1 VIVAGPYGVAGIVKH
16 IYSFWA
22 KTGGT
27 IMAEE
32 TQTQEEVE
40 TTEDAPTTYTQAQ
53 LDSEADKRAAK
64 ALETAKA
71 KWQAEQSKAL
81 EDAKSEGA
89 RLAKMT
95 EDEKSKEIEKQRQAE
110 LDKRE
115 AELNQREL
123 STSTKSLLV
132 DKGLPT
138 DFAGSLVAL
147 GDADKIKMAVE
158 TLGKSIQET
167 VNKQV
172 EAKLQTD
179 SPKNGPSALDGTDD
193 PFNKIMAQYK
203 KK

>member
-1 VIVAGPYGVAGIVKH
+1 
-16 IYSFWA
+16 
-22 KTGGT
+22 
-27 IMAEE
+27 MAEE

-40 TTEDAPTTYTQAQ
+40 TTEATTQAPTTYTQAQ

-71 KWQAEQSKAL
+71 KWQAEQAKAL

-95 EDEKSKEIEKQRQAE
+95 EDEKAKEIEKQRQAE

-138 DFAGSLVAL
+138 EFAGSLVAL
-147 GDADKIKMAVE
+147 GDADKIKAAVE
-158 TLGKSIQET
+158 TLGKTIQET

-172 EAKLQTD
+172 EAKLQTNP
-179 SPKNGPSALDGTDD
+179 PKNGSSALDGVED
-193 PFNKIMAQYK
+193 PFKKIMAQYK

>member
-1 VIVAGPYGVAGIVKH
+1 
-16 IYSFWA
+16 
-22 KTGGT
+22 
-27 IMAEE
+27 MAED
-32 TQTQEEVE
+32 TQSQEETE
-40 TTEDAPTTYTQAQ
+40 TTEETTQTPTTYTQAQ

-71 KWQAEQSKAL
+71 KWQEEQAKAL

-89 RLAKMT
+89 RLAKMSA
-95 EDEKSKEIEKQRQAE
+95 DEKAKEIEKQRQAE

-115 AELNQREL
+115 AELNKREL

-138 DFAGSLVAL
+138 DFADSLVAL
-147 GDADKIKMAVE
+147 GDADKINTAVDNIQK
-158 TLGKSIQET
+158 TIQES

-179 SPKNGPSALDGTDD
+179 SPKNGSSALDGAED
-193 PFNKIMAQYK
+193 PFKKIMAQYK

>member
-1 VIVAGPYGVAGIVKH
+1 
-16 IYSFWA
+16 
-22 KTGGT
+22 
-27 IMAEE
+27 MAEE

-71 KWQAEQSKAL
+71 KWQEEQTKAL

-95 EDEKSKEIEKQRQAE
+95 EDEKSKEIEKQRQAV

-138 DFAGSLVAL
+138 DFADSLVAL
-147 GDADKIKMAVE
+147 GDADKIKSAVE

-172 EAKLQTD
+172 ESKLQTD
-179 SPKNGPSALDGTDD
+179 PPKNGASALDGADD

>member
-1 VIVAGPYGVAGIVKH
+1 
-16 IYSFWA
+16 
-22 KTGGT
+22 
-27 IMAEE
+27 MEEE
-32 TQTQEEVE
+32 TQTKVEVKA
-40 TTEDAPTTYTQAQ
+40 TEDPTTYTQAQ

-71 KWQAEQSKAL
+71 KWQTEQAKAL

-89 RLAKMT
+89 RLAKMSA
-95 EDEKSKEIEKQRQAE
+95 DEKAQELEKQRQTA

-147 GDADKIKMAVE
+147 GDADKIKAAVE
-158 TLGKSIQET
+158 NIQKTIQET

-179 SPKNGPSALDGTDD
+179 PPKNGASALDGTDD
-193 PFNKIMAQYK
+193 PFKKIMAQYNK
-203 KK
+203 K

>member
-1 VIVAGPYGVAGIVKH
+1 
-16 IYSFWA
+16 
-22 KTGGT
+22 
-27 IMAEE
+27 MAEE

-40 TTEDAPTTYTQAQ
+40 TTETTTQASTTYTQAQ
-53 LDSEADKRAAK
+53 LDSEADKRTAK

-71 KWQAEQSKAL
+71 KWQEEQAKAL

-95 EDEKSKEIEKQRQAE
+95 EDEKAKELEKQRQAE

-115 AELNQREL
+115 AELNRREL

-147 GDADKIKMAVE
+147 GDAEKIKATVE
-158 TLGKSIQET
+158 KLQKTIQET

-172 EAKLQTD
+172 EAKLQTEP
-179 SPKNGPSALDGTDD
+179 PKNGASALDGADD
-193 PFNKIMAQYK
+193 PFKKIMAQYTNK
-203 KK
+203 

>member
-1 VIVAGPYGVAGIVKH
+1 M
-16 IYSFWA
+16 
-22 KTGGT
+22 T
-27 IMAEE
+27 EE
-32 TQTQEEVE
+32 TQTQEEVDTTEE
-40 TTEDAPTTYTQAQ
+40 TTQAPTTYTQAQ

-64 ALETAKA
+64 ALETAKS
-71 KWQAEQSKAL
+71 KWEAEQSKAL

-95 EDEKSKEIEKQRQAE
+95 EDEKTKEIEKQRQAE

-158 TLGKSIQET
+158 TLDKSIQET

-172 EAKLQTD
+172 ESKLQTD
-179 SPKNGPSALDGTDD
+179 PPKNSASALDGADD

>member
-1 VIVAGPYGVAGIVKH
+1 
-16 IYSFWA
+16 
-22 KTGGT
+22 
-27 IMAEE
+27 MAEE

-40 TTEDAPTTYTQAQ
+40 TTEETTTYTQAQ

-64 ALETAKA
+64 AIETAKA
-71 KWQAEQSKAL
+71 KWQEEQAKAL

-89 RLAKMT
+89 RLAKMSA
-95 EDEKSKEIEKQRQAE
+95 DEKAQELEKQRQAE

-138 DFAGSLVAL
+138 DFTDSLVSL
-147 GDADKIKMAVE
+147 GDADKIKTAVE
-158 TLGKSIQET
+158 NIQKTIQET

-172 EAKLQTD
+172 ESKLQTD
-179 SPKNGPSALDGTDD
+179 PPKNGASALDGVDD

>member
-1 VIVAGPYGVAGIVKH
+1 
-16 IYSFWA
+16 
-22 KTGGT
+22 
-27 IMAEE
+27 MAEE
-32 TQTQEEVE
+32 TQAQEEVE
-40 TTEDAPTTYTQAQ
+40 TTEATTQAPTTYTQAQ

-71 KWQAEQSKAL
+71 KWQAEQAKAL

-95 EDEKSKEIEKQRQAE
+95 EDEKAKEIEKQRQAE

-132 DKGLPT
+132 DKGLPIE
-138 DFAGSLVAL
+138 FAGFLVAL
-147 GDADKIKMAVE
+147 GDADKIKAAVE
-158 TLGKSIQET
+158 TLGKTIQET

-179 SPKNGPSALDGTDD
+179 SPKNGSSALDGADD
-193 PFNKIMAQYK
+193 PFKKIMAQYK
-203 KK
+203 NK

>member
-1 VIVAGPYGVAGIVKH
+1 
-16 IYSFWA
+16 
-22 KTGGT
+22 
-27 IMAEE
+27 MAEE
-32 TQTQEEVE
+32 TQVQEEVKTTEE
-40 TTEDAPTTYTQAQ
+40 TTQAPTTYTQAQ
-53 LDSEADKRAAK
+53 LDSEADRRAAK

-71 KWQAEQSKAL
+71 KWEAEQAKAL

-138 DFAGSLVAL
+138 DFTDSLVSL
-147 GDADKIKMAVE
+147 GDADKIKTAVE
-158 TLGKSIQET
+158 SIQKTIQET

-179 SPKNGPSALDGTDD
+179 PPKNGSSALDGTDD

-203 KK
+203 K

>member
-1 VIVAGPYGVAGIVKH
+1 
-16 IYSFWA
+16 
-22 KTGGT
+22 
-27 IMAEE
+27 MAEE
-32 TQTQEEVE
+32 TQTQEEVKATEE
-40 TTEDAPTTYTQAQ
+40 TPTMYTQAQ

-71 KWQAEQSKAL
+71 KWQAEQDKAL

-89 RLAKMT
+89 RLAKMSA
-95 EDEKSKEIEKQRQAE
+95 DEKAQELEKQRQAA

-138 DFAGSLVAL
+138 EFANSLVAL
-147 GDADKIKMAVE
+147 GDADKIKTAVE
-158 TLGKSIQET
+158 NIQKTIQET

-179 SPKNGPSALDGTDD
+179 PPKNGASALDGTDD
-193 PFNKIMAQYK
+193 PFKKIMAQYK
-203 KK
+203 K

>member
-1 VIVAGPYGVAGIVKH
+1 
-16 IYSFWA
+16 
-22 KTGGT
+22 
-27 IMAEE
+27 MAEE

-53 LDSEADKRAAK
+53 LDSEADKRVSK

-71 KWQAEQSKAL
+71 KWEAEQAKAL

-123 STSTKSLLV
+123 SASTKSLLV

-138 DFAGSLVAL
+138 DFANSLVAL
-147 GDADKIKMAVE
+147 GDADKINKAVE
-158 TLGKSIQET
+158 NIQKTIQET

-172 EAKLQTD
+172 ESKLQTD
-179 SPKNGPSALDGTDD
+179 PPKNGASALDGAED
-193 PFNKIMAQYK
+193 PFKKIMAQYK

>member
-1 VIVAGPYGVAGIVKH
+1 
-16 IYSFWA
+16 
-22 KTGGT
+22 
-27 IMAEE
+27 MAEE
-32 TQTQEEVE
+32 TQAQEEVE
-40 TTEDAPTTYTQAQ
+40 TTEAITQAPTTYTQAQ

-71 KWQAEQSKAL
+71 KWQAEQAKAL

-95 EDEKSKEIEKQRQAE
+95 EDEKAKEIEKQRQAE

-138 DFAGSLVAL
+138 EFAGSLVAL
-147 GDADKIKMAVE
+147 GDADKIKAAVE
-158 TLGKSIQET
+158 TLGKTIQET

-172 EAKLQTD
+172 EAKLQTNP
-179 SPKNGPSALDGTDD
+179 PKNGSSALDGVED
-193 PFNKIMAQYK
+193 PFKKIMAQYK

>member
-1 VIVAGPYGVAGIVKH
+1 
-16 IYSFWA
+16 
-22 KTGGT
+22 
-27 IMAEE
+27 MAEDP
-32 TQTQEEVE
+32 QTQEEVE
-40 TTEDAPTTYTQAQ
+40 TTEAPTMYTQAQ
-53 LDSEADKRAAK
+53 MDSEADKR
-64 ALETAKA
+64 TAKA
-71 KWQAEQSKAL
+71 RAKWEAEHAN
-81 EDAKSEGA
+81 EIEEAKSEGA

-95 EDEKSKEIEKQRQAE
+95 EDEKDKELKKQREAE

-138 DFAGSLVAL
+138 DFADSLVAL
-147 GDADKIKMAVE
+147 GDADKIKSAVE

-179 SPKNGPSALDGTDD
+179 PPKNGPSALDGADD
-193 PFNKIMAQYK
+193 PFKKIMAQYK
-203 KK
+203 K

>member
-1 VIVAGPYGVAGIVKH
+1 
-16 IYSFWA
+16 
-22 KTGGT
+22 
-27 IMAEE
+27 MAEG

-64 ALETAKA
+64 ALETAKT
-71 KWQAEQSKAL
+71 KWQAEQTKAL

-95 EDEKSKEIEKQRQAE
+95 EDEKSKEIEKQRQSV

-147 GDADKIKMAVE
+147 GDADKIKTAVE
-158 TLGKSIQET
+158 NIQKTIQET

-179 SPKNGPSALDGTDD
+179 PPKNGASSLDGADD
-193 PFNKIMAQYK
+193 PFKKIMAQYK
-203 KK
+203 KQEVAKNGYRK

>member
-1 VIVAGPYGVAGIVKH
+1 
-16 IYSFWA
+16 
-22 KTGGT
+22 
-27 IMAEE
+27 MAEE

-40 TTEDAPTTYTQAQ
+40 TTESTTQAPTTYTQAQ

-71 KWQAEQSKAL
+71 KWQAEQAKAL

-95 EDEKSKEIEKQRQAE
+95 EDEKAKEIEKQRQAE

-138 DFAGSLVAL
+138 EFAGSLVAL
-147 GDADKIKMAVE
+147 GDADKIKTAVE
-158 TLGKSIQET
+158 NIQKTIQET

-172 EAKLQTD
+172 EAKLQTEQ
-179 SPKNGPSALDGTDD
+179 PKNGSSALDGALD
-193 PFNKIMAQYK
+193 PFEKIMAQYNK
-203 KK
+203 K

>member
-1 VIVAGPYGVAGIVKH
+1 
-16 IYSFWA
+16 
-22 KTGGT
+22 
-27 IMAEE
+27 MAEE
-32 TQTQEEVE
+32 TQAQEEVE
-40 TTEDAPTTYTQAQ
+40 TTEATTQAPTTYTQAQ

-71 KWQAEQSKAL
+71 KWQAEQAKAL

-95 EDEKSKEIEKQRQAE
+95 EDEKAKEIEKQRQAE

-138 DFAGSLVAL
+138 EFAGSLVAL
-147 GDADKIKMAVE
+147 GDADKIKAAVE
-158 TLGKSIQET
+158 TLGKTIQET

-172 EAKLQTD
+172 EAKLQTEQ
-179 SPKNGPSALDGTDD
+179 PKNGSSALDGATD
-193 PFNKIMAQYK
+193 PFKKVMEQYK
-203 KK
+203 QK

>member
-1 VIVAGPYGVAGIVKH
+1 
-16 IYSFWA
+16 
-22 KTGGT
+22 
-27 IMAEE
+27 MAEE
-32 TQTQEEVE
+32 TQTQEEVD
-40 TTEDAPTTYTQAQ
+40 TTEETPTTYTQAQ

-71 KWQAEQSKAL
+71 KWQAEQAKAL

-89 RLAKMT
+89 RLAKLT
-95 EDEKSKEIEKQRQAE
+95 EDEKAQELEKQRQAV

-138 DFAGSLVAL
+138 DLAGSLVAL

-172 EAKLQTD
+172 ESKLQTD
-179 SPKNGPSALDGTDD
+179 SPKNGASSLDGADD

-203 KK
+203 KNRR